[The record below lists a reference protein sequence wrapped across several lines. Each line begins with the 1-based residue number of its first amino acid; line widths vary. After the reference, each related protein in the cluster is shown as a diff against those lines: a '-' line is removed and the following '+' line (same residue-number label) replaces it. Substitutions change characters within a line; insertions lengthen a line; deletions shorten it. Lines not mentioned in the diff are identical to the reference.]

1 LGSCRIIGIY
11 KVIREK
17 VGLRIK
23 KIKIIIKLLIVI
35 GLKFR
40 RKKKSLLDTVFFLI
54 IIKYIAIIEN
64 KLDCRRRK

>member
-40 RKKKSLLDTVFFLI
+40 RKKKSLLDIVFFI